1 MCQIF
6 IAVNL
11 HFTFWTTNLQFTV
24 LSYTDKRIVIH
35 RSSFQQKSDEQF
47 YKHVGLSCAA
57 KVIDLEDNIGI
68 SIVVPQ
74 DSLPPDEAVNLAI
87 QPSFSGS
94 FEMPEG
100 IEPASPAYLIEITK
114 KKVELK
120 KSLLVKMQHYANL
133 QTEED
138 CNSMVFLQA
147 NSENRGSKPV
157 FKEVDGDKG
166 KFTVSESQ
174 IGEINL
180 TQFGWL
186 RIGIRRI
193 KRLSSGI

>member
-1 MCQIF
+1 MC
-6 IAVNL
+6 L
-11 HFTFWTTNLQFTV
+11 T
-24 LSYTDKRIVIH
+24 
-35 RSSFQQKSDEQF
+35 QQNEQF
-47 YKHVGLSCAA
+47 CKHVGLSCAA
-57 KVIDLEDNIGI
+57 KVIDFDDDIGI

-74 DSLPPDEAVNLAI
+74 DSLPPDEAVDLTI
-87 QPSFSGS
+87 QPSFNESL
-94 FEMPEG
+94 EMPED
-100 IEPASPAYLIEITK
+100 IKAASPAYLIKTD

-120 KSLLVKMQHYANL
+120 KSLSVKIQHYANL
-133 QTEED
+133 QTKED

-147 NSENRGSKPV
+147 NSENGGSKPM

-180 TQFGWL
+180 THFGWL